1 MSKLTSPIIEVEDSW
16 EAANDWF
23 YREKLSDGLPIVP
36 PTVERVE
43 KMLGGTN
50 RDPQEVIGSIPP
62 KWAPATVEKIAI
74 NAVMAGCLPEY
85 LPVIIAAVEA
95 ICEPRFNLYGVQATT
110 GYVGPALL
118 INGPIRKQLEINCDA
133 GVFGPGYRSNATI
146 GRVIRLILITVGG
159 GIPGDTDRSTFGWP
173 GKYTMC
179 FGENQ
184 EKSPWEPYHV
194 EMGFKS
200 GESTVTVCGINGFL
214 PIHTAG
220 NRGEQ
225 ALSSLAEV
233 IAMHHGVSHL
243 DVGSFGGGTPMVALG
258 VEDAEIMARDGITKK
273 QVKQYLW
280 EHASLPFAEIPP
292 RRKGH
297 KSDEE
302 LLRESPH
309 VTPDKIVHLSTKP
322 EDIIVIVLGGKHRH
336 SVFLPMWT
344 GRNTLSVIKAIE

>member
-1 MSKLTSPIIEVEDSW
+1 MSNLTSPLIEVEDSW

-23 YREKLSDGLPIVP
+23 CREKLSDGLPIVP
-36 PTVERVE
+36 PTRERVE
-43 KMLGGTN
+43 KMLTGTD
-50 RDPQEVIGSIPP
+50 RGSQEVIGLIPP

-85 LPVIIAAVEA
+85 LSVVIAAVEA

-118 INGPIRKQLEINCDA
+118 VNGPIRNQLDINCDA
-133 GVFGPGYRSNATI
+133 GVFGPGFRANATI
-146 GRVIRLILITVGG
+146 GRAIRLILITVGG
-159 GIPGDTDRSTFGWP
+159 GFPGETDRSTFGWP

-194 EMGFKS
+194 EMEFKPE
-200 GESTVTVCGINGFL
+200 ESTVTACGINGFL

-220 NRGEQ
+220 NSGEQ
-225 ALSSLAEV
+225 ALLSLAEV
-233 IAMHHGVSHL
+233 IAMHHGVSHI
-243 DVGSFGGGTPMVALG
+243 DVGSFGGGTPLIALG
-258 VEDAEIMARDGITKK
+258 IEDAEIMARDGITKK
-273 QVKQYLW
+273 QVKEYLW
-280 EHASLPFAEIPP
+280 KHASVPFAKIPA

-302 LLRESPH
+302 LLRESPN
-309 VTPDKIVHLSTKP
+309 VTPDGIVHLSIKP
-322 EDIIVIVLGGKHRH
+322 EDIMVVVLGGKHRH

-344 GRNTLSVIKAIE
+344 GRNTLSVIKAIR